1 MEVFKSKVDLW
12 LLIVLVV
19 SIVISLVAAVFICR
33 QVNTTS
39 FFSGFFLVLAGA
51 GLPLWLLVATQ
62 YTVNEEILKIKS
74 GPFKW
79 LVPLAAITSVK
90 DTRNPLSSPAL
101 SLDRLEISYG
111 EGKKVMVSPID
122 KELFRD
128 SIGHPK

>member
-19 SIVISLVAAVFICR
+19 SIVISLMAAFFISR

-39 FFSGFFLVLAGA
+39 YFFGFFLVLAGA

-62 YTVNEEILKIKS
+62 YTVNEEVLKIKS

-90 DTRNPLSSPAL
+90 DTCNPLSSPAL
-101 SLDRLEISYG
+101 SLDRLEISY
-111 EGKKVMVSPID
+111 EKGKKVMVSPID
-122 KELFRD
+122 KKLFRD